1 MSNFSNEERVSIA
14 KQEYK
19 NLELN
24 KKVYVDNNRISIG
37 YVSEVINNQK
47 TGEQTYIITDGNP
60 KTQKPEDVKNV
71 IFLNQGSTGVDKSLQ
86 NPDEVKRD
94 WWDNNKQIL
103 GNVMESFKHP
113 QAVLPPTRQMKST
126 AQTLNRAMDKYPNA
140 MFDAY
145 GHSQASSNIQYALG
159 ALDSQEKVDRIH
171 GAFVYQGP
179 NTYSMMSLGQRAR
192 VAQLKSR
199 IFNFVDEKDIVPIGY
214 RILVGQVNPFHVGTL
229 IFVDSS
235 EVDIMA
241 QHMWGGYRFTK
252 GELKVT
258 KESLEQFRKLK
269 QSYIEY
275 QMGSQLRTLEQL
287 RKKFAASGSGLSL
300 NEKIY
305 LDSAQALSV
314 VSIASIDFDVSMM
327 DLVKLYQDGIKE
339 QEKLWDETVRKA
351 RELGDSLEDWEVY
364 EALEMGGFT
373 HENIVDF
380 PTQIYQHKISQ
391 VQQMSEKFKS
401 LEREIRAKIS
411 EVVARDQELA
421 QQLKSS

>member
-1 MSNFSNEERVSIA
+1 MAYSDKERLDVA
-14 KQEYK
+14 KMEYRSY
-19 NLELN
+19 
-24 KKVYVDNNRISIG
+24 KKGDPVKINNNSKTIG

-71 IFLNQGSTGVDKSLQ
+71 TFLNQGSTGIDKTLQ
-86 NPDEVKRD
+86 NPGEVKRD

-179 NTYSMMSLGQRAR
+179 NAYSMMSLGQRAR
-192 VAQLKSR
+192 VAQLKER

-275 QMGSQLRTLEQL
+275 QMGSQLRTLEKL

-305 LDSAQALSV
+305 LDSTQALSI

-339 QEKLWDETVRKA
+339 QEKLWEETVRKA

>member
-1 MSNFSNEERVSIA
+1 MTNFTDEERKLIA
-14 KQEYK
+14 EQEYK
-19 NLELN
+19 KWRINEEVTIN
-24 KKVYVDNNRISIG
+24 KGKTTIG
-37 YVSEVINNQK
+37 YVSEVINNPK

-71 IFLNQGSTGVDKSLQ
+71 TFLNQGSTGIDKTLQ
-86 NPDEVKRD
+86 NPGEVKRD

-103 GNVMESFKHP
+103 ENVIESFKHP

-179 NTYSMMSLGQRAR
+179 NAYSMMSLGQRAR
-192 VAQLKSR
+192 VAQLKER

-214 RILVGQVNPFHVGTL
+214 RILGGQVNPFHVGTL

-235 EVDIMA
+235 EVDIID
-241 QHMWGGYRFTK
+241 QHMWGGYRFAK
-252 GELKVT
+252 GEVKVT
-258 KESLEQFRKLK
+258 KESLEEFRKLK
-269 QSYIEY
+269 QAYIEY
-275 QMGSQLRTLEQL
+275 QMSSQFRALEQL
-287 RKKFAASGSGLSL
+287 RKKFVASGSGLSS

-314 VSIASIDFDVSMM
+314 VSMASIDFDVSMM
-327 DLVKLYQDGIKE
+327 DLLKLYQEGIKE
-339 QEKLWDETVRKA
+339 QEKLWEETV
-351 RELGDSLEDWEVY
+351 
-364 EALEMGGFT
+364 
-373 HENIVDF
+373 
-380 PTQIYQHKISQ
+380 
-391 VQQMSEKFKS
+391 
-401 LEREIRAKIS
+401 
-411 EVVARDQELA
+411 
-421 QQLKSS
+421 

>member
-1 MSNFSNEERVSIA
+1 MSKRYTDNEHVQIA
-14 KQEYK
+14 KKEYDK
-19 NLELN
+19 LSI
-24 KKVYVDNNRISIG
+24 NNPVTINNGQTIG

-71 IFLNQGSTGVDKSLQ
+71 IFLNQGSTGIDKTLQ
-86 NPDEVKRD
+86 NPGEVKRD

-103 GNVMESFKHP
+103 ENVMKSYENP

-159 ALDSQEKVDRIH
+159 ALDSQEKVERIH

-179 NTYSMMSLGQRAR
+179 NAYSMMSLGQRER
-192 VAQLKSR
+192 IAQLKER
-199 IFNFVDEKDIVPIGY
+199 IFNFVDEKDVVPIGY
-214 RILVGQVNPFHVGTL
+214 RLLGVHVNPFHVGTL

-235 EVDIMA
+235 EVDIID
-241 QHMWGGYRFTK
+241 QHMWGGYRFSK
-252 GELKVT
+252 GEVKVT

-269 QSYIEY
+269 QAYIEY
-275 QMGSQLRTLEQL
+275 QMSSRLRTLEQL
-287 RKKFAASGSGLSL
+287 RKKFVASGSGLSS

-305 LDSAQALSV
+305 LDSTQALSI

-327 DLVKLYQDGIKE
+327 DLLKLYQDGIKE
-339 QEKLWDETVRKA
+339 QEKLWEKTVREA
-351 RELGDSLEDWEVY
+351 RGLGDSLEEWEVY
-364 EALEMGGFT
+364 EALKEVGFT
-373 HENIVDF
+373 HEAIVAF
-380 PTQIYQHKISQ
+380 PTQLYQHKIRQ
-391 VQQMSEKFKS
+391 VK
-401 LEREIRAKIS
+401 
-411 EVVARDQELA
+411 
-421 QQLKSS
+421 